1 MSNSPATS
9 TTQTPENTLDDYEYI
24 CPIGYS
30 YYANAG
36 SLSPA
41 FYQTLLDRCWRRSG
55 TLLYRPN
62 QKRSCCPHYT
72 IRVDSGHFKP
82 SRDQRQ
88 TVNRFTKFVSGD
100 AYIKDAARLYP
111 VSREEARKRDNEF
124 SLVDR
129 IHEPEYDRLR
139 KPPQPA
145 HSFVVTLEE
154 DIFTEEKYQVFDNY
168 QRVVHKDPLQDRTRQ
183 AFKRFLCN
191 SPLRRGT
198 LAQEGGGTMK
208 LGSYHQCYRLD
219 GVLVAIGVLDLLP
232 TCVSSVYFLYHESFS
247 KHSPGKLGALYEI
260 ALASEKGYQWWYP
273 GFYIHNCAKMRYK
286 LDYSPQSILD
296 PESLCWDPLDST
308 VLRLLDQKR
317 FVSLSMER
325 RTAAGS
331 DSGKQGSGGD
341 NAKEETKR
349 KSIDDLYRDN
359 LSVEISNEDGEET
372 QEDQTGSLFT
382 SGMPGISSLSDMK
395 QVDLGHIALKIYPE
409 DSTLFK
415 TSDLDTSWDTE
426 NMEDWTDFRSS
437 VAELVAAIG
446 PDAIEFL
453 CIYVTRGS

>member
-72 IRVDSGHFKP
+72 IRVDSGQFKP

-341 NAKEETKR
+341 DAKEETKR
-349 KSIDDLYRDN
+349 KN
-359 LSVEISNEDGEET
+359 GEET